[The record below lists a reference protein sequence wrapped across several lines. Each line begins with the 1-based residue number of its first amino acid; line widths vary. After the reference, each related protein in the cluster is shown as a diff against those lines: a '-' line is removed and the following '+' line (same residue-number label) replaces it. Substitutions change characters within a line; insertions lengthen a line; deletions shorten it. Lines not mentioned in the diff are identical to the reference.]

1 MSAEL
6 SGLRGKEAELLAKA
20 PLMPGWEQIDD
31 PEHDAYYYNG
41 TTGETTYERPAMP
54 ADKGRVRGSAKPSE
68 AQSVQEAAQAEKEAR
83 DFAREMEEAV
93 THAGKRRE
101 QAQQQLDFAEQT
113 AQQSASQ
120 IQLAQANAA
129 GEAKALAAARERE
142 AAALAS
148 PLLLAPLPAD
158 WEEINDDDAGV
169 YYYNRATGESAY
181 ERPAPAGGP
190 KWEKPAAVVE
200 AEKALKAASDA
211 NQYARDIEEA
221 TGKSAN
227 KKQRAA
233 EELAAA
239 ELAATENRGQA
250 KAAKKAAAEA
260 QARLAAAREK
270 EAEVL
275 SSAALRGPLLA
286 GWEEVDDPGGV
297 YYYHASTGES
307 AWERP
312 EEEGRSGRASSGEK
326 PAAVLEAERTSQQ
339 AAGT

>member
-68 AQSVQEAAQAEKEAR
+68 AQSVQEVAQAEKEAR

-129 GEAKALAAARERE
+129 GEAKAL